1 MQKSN
6 TNKEEIDNI
15 SYSTYLQSLKV
26 GSKDNCI
33 LATAMILI
41 SLYAKGLIDKDSE
54 CLILNEIKTEIN
66 ELISIEIHL
75 ESAHNYNDIVN
86 ATHHPSHY
94 NQGSIEVIDYI
105 NFTNLTRDF
114 CTGSIIKYLSR
125 YKYKGEPIKD
135 LKKALWCTE
144 YLIKQLY

>member
-1 MQKSN
+1 MQKLKLNAEEIN

-54 CLILNEIKTEIN
+54 CLILNEVKTEIN
-66 ELISIEIHL
+66 ELITIQTHL
-75 ESAHNYNDIVN
+75 SNDNYSDIVN

-94 NQGSIEVIDYI
+94 N
-105 NFTNLTRDF
+105 
-114 CTGSIIKYLSR
+114 
-125 YKYKGEPIKD
+125 
-135 LKKALWCTE
+135 
-144 YLIKQLY
+144 